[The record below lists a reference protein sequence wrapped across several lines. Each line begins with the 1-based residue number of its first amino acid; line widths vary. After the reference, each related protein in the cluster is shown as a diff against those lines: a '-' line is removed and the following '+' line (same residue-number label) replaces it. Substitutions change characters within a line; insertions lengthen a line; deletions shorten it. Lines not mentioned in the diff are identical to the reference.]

1 MAFLCA
7 CLGLLSWLN
16 RQQAVRSKQPAARW
30 CGASALLLLLD
41 LEMSS
46 KILIFLAKNQNL
58 SAQILRQKRVPL
70 SWILEKVLLWSMML
84 RMTVVLNLGST
95 PIHCYPVFLQRLFF
109 CDFTI
114 CMYNGEKSSLEYPYN
129 KIGMVLHLWEPKG
142 TFLTKFYKT
151 GYDLWIKSSWLS
163 TSNDPLI
170 TELVEIMD
178 CENILQAGIE
188 LGVYFDHISGLC
200 SNFDLGLWP
209 PEAFYRP
216 YYITDINRLVQ

>member
-1 MAFLCA
+1 MLQAFL
-7 CLGLLSWLN
+7 GL
-16 RQQAVRSKQPAARW
+16 
-30 CGASALLLLLD
+30 
-41 LEMSS
+41 
-46 KILIFLAKNQNL
+46 KILPFNWIRIEWSEWFKWYIHD
-58 SAQILRQKRVPL
+58 SQIAPANRWFQWQKL
-70 SWILEKVLLWSMML
+70 IDAFHLK
-84 RMTVVLNLGST
+84 
-95 PIHCYPVFLQRLFF
+95 
-109 CDFTI
+109 
-114 CMYNGEKSSLEYPYN
+114 SLEYPYN

-209 PEAFYRP
+209 SEAFYWP

>member
-1 MAFLCA
+1 MDAFHL
-7 CLGLLSWLN
+7 
-16 RQQAVRSKQPAARW
+16 K
-30 CGASALLLLLD
+30 
-41 LEMSS
+41 
-46 KILIFLAKNQNL
+46 
-58 SAQILRQKRVPL
+58 
-70 SWILEKVLLWSMML
+70 
-84 RMTVVLNLGST
+84 
-95 PIHCYPVFLQRLFF
+95 
-109 CDFTI
+109 
-114 CMYNGEKSSLEYPYN
+114 SLEYPYN

-209 PEAFYRP
+209 SEAFYWP
-216 YYITDINRLVQ
+216 YYITDINGLVQ

>member
-1 MAFLCA
+1 MSNTRALVCKNMLPPFNEKFIKNCPHLI
-7 CLGLLSWLN
+7 LTTQINLSNYQGQLT
-16 RQQAVRSKQPAARW
+16 
-30 CGASALLLLLD
+30 
-41 LEMSS
+41 
-46 KILIFLAKNQNL
+46 KNQP
-58 SAQILRQKRVPL
+58 QIPSIDAFHLK
-70 SWILEKVLLWSMML
+70 
-84 RMTVVLNLGST
+84 
-95 PIHCYPVFLQRLFF
+95 
-109 CDFTI
+109 
-114 CMYNGEKSSLEYPYN
+114 SLEYPYN

-209 PEAFYRP
+209 SEAFYWP
-216 YYITDINRLVQ
+216 YYITDINGLVQ

>member
-1 MAFLCA
+1 MSFFIYWVRLRKYAQLSLHEIFMSQDVTGDFSATDAFHL
-7 CLGLLSWLN
+7 
-16 RQQAVRSKQPAARW
+16 K
-30 CGASALLLLLD
+30 
-41 LEMSS
+41 
-46 KILIFLAKNQNL
+46 
-58 SAQILRQKRVPL
+58 
-70 SWILEKVLLWSMML
+70 
-84 RMTVVLNLGST
+84 
-95 PIHCYPVFLQRLFF
+95 
-109 CDFTI
+109 
-114 CMYNGEKSSLEYPYN
+114 SLEYPYN

-209 PEAFYRP
+209 SEAFYWP
-216 YYITDINRLVQ
+216 YYITDINRLVE

>member
-1 MAFLCA
+1 MNRYHSSSLFDFTPTFGCKNDLTTFKFVNNSSFFLSFSLA
-7 CLGLLSWLN
+7 DFVSLLS
-16 RQQAVRSKQPAARW
+16 RSIDAFHLK
-30 CGASALLLLLD
+30 
-41 LEMSS
+41 
-46 KILIFLAKNQNL
+46 
-58 SAQILRQKRVPL
+58 
-70 SWILEKVLLWSMML
+70 
-84 RMTVVLNLGST
+84 
-95 PIHCYPVFLQRLFF
+95 
-109 CDFTI
+109 
-114 CMYNGEKSSLEYPYN
+114 SLEYPYN

-142 TFLTKFYKT
+142 CFLTKFYKT

-209 PEAFYRP
+209 SEAFYWP
-216 YYITDINRLVQ
+216 YYITDINGLVQ